1 MAMAG
6 PITVLIADDHALFR
20 EGTRRIVEDEPDMRV
35 VGEASDGPEAVRL
48 ATTLRPAVVLMD
60 IAMPGLN
67 GIEATRAIKE
77 QAPDCAVLVLTAYD
91 DDPYVFALLD
101 AGAAGYLLKS
111 VDGAEL
117 VEAIRSVSAGDAV
130 LHPAI
135 ARKVLRRFTG
145 RRTEERD
152 GGWAALSA
160 REREVLRLAGTGM
173 SNKEVA
179 LRLGLSVR
187 TVQVHLAHIF
197 EKLGVASRTEA
208 VVLALRRGWLTLEDL
223 EVEADD

>member
-1 MAMAG
+1 MAA

-20 EGTRRIVEDEPDMRV
+20 EGTRRIVEEEADMRV

-48 ATTLRPAVVLMD
+48 ASMLRPNVVLMD

-67 GIEATRAIKE
+67 GIEATRAIKQ
-77 QAPDCAVLVLTAYD
+77 QAPGCAVLVLTAYD

-111 VDGAEL
+111 VDGEEL
-117 VEAIRSVSAGDAV
+117 VEAIRSVHAGDAV
-130 LHPAI
+130 LHPTI

-145 RRTEERD
+145 GHRDERD
-152 GGWAALSA
+152 GGWAALSP
-160 REREVLRLAGTGM
+160 REREVLRLAGAGM
-173 SNKEVA
+173 TNKEVA
-179 LRLGLSVR
+179 RRLGLSVR
-187 TVQVHLAHIF
+187 TVQVHFAHIF

-208 VVLALRRGWLTLEDL
+208 VVLALRRGWLTLDDL
-223 EVEADD
+223 EEEPDN